1 MNEKMSY
8 ENDSIVI
15 SGSEDNDDDR
25 SISDSSLDTVHY
37 NGNYVG
43 QRVLLVPTDDNNPWR
58 FDSWTVDEIIEY
70 ESEFRDGDKIDNQYY
85 IGFPMRNACEDIHLL
100 SIAVSSNTFFR
111 YSYYDVWNY
120 LCEYDEMEFAY
131 YFRNAPDGGLIYH
144 RPKINIMKL
153 NIMPCGAYSVSIKT
167 HWIRLIQR
175 HWRSTLFKRNQM
187 LRQRRSPPSVR
198 YREIHGKYPINL
210 RNLPGLYGMLSVY
223 S

>member
-70 ESEFRDGDKIDNQYY
+70 ESEFRDGDKID
-85 IGFPMRNACEDIHLL
+85 
-100 SIAVSSNTFFR
+100 TFFR